1 MIQFARKRSAEIFS
15 VFLALLAFQGCSR
28 KTEGEATPEVL
39 ARIGDRV
46 ITVDEFMRRAEYTIR
61 PPYCRQNTAI
71 DKKIVLNSLVAE
83 KLLALESDEK
93 DPLRQSE
100 IFQSFV
106 RGRKEQAMRQWFFM
120 EQAYKKVKLDEQE
133 TASVFNLAGRKYQ
146 VKYFNVRDSAL
157 AAEIRQKLDASDT
170 LSLAHVYESL
180 GGKDQIPEREVKF
193 DLEEDRLIEDALFRQ
208 PAQKGQII
216 GPIRFEKDQH
226 FFMQVD
232 GWTDTRVISDQ
243 DIAQR
248 WKDVRERLT
257 RRESEIIWGRYIG
270 RIMKGKKVEFNPDI
284 FYKMV
289 DIMAAKYLFSEQQ
302 KKDAFNEKFWD
313 KKPDMTDQE
322 QIMSALNEEDKIL
335 DSPFYTLDGKTWT
348 VRDFRTALLS
358 HPLVFRNRKFSR
370 SEFPEQLKLAIVDM
384 IADQH
389 ITQEAYRKKMDRI
402 PAVIQNAHMWEDAVL
417 AGYIRQKKL
426 KEMGVEDEFTK
437 TPLTVLS
444 RHLNAYV
451 DSLQTAYSDRI
462 EINIGAFDHIELTRI
477 DMFVTQDNV
486 PYPIIVPSFP
496 VLTSE
501 HRLDYGKVMEK
512 E

>member
-1 MIQFARKRSAEIFS
+1 MIRFFKNWSAVIVA
-15 VFLALLAFQGCSR
+15 VFTVLLASLSCIR
-28 KTEGEATPEVL
+28 KTGREATPETL

-46 ITVDEFMRRAEYTIR
+46 LTVDEFMRRAEYTIR

-71 DKKIVLNSLVAE
+71 DKKIVLNSLIAE
-83 KLLALESDEK
+83 KMLAMESGEN

-100 IFQSFV
+100 IFQAFV
-106 RGRKEQAMRQWFFM
+106 RGRKEQAMRQWFFH
-120 EQAYKKVKLDEQE
+120 EQAYQKVKLDEQE
-133 TASVFNLAGRKYQ
+133 TAGVFNLAGRKYK

-180 GGKDQIPEREVKF
+180 GGRDQIPEREVKF
-193 DLEEDRLIEDALFRQ
+193 DLEEDRLIEDALYRQ
-208 PAQKGQII
+208 PVRKGQII
-216 GPIRFEKDQH
+216 GPIRFDKDQH

-232 GWTDTRVISDQ
+232 GWTDTRVVSDQ
-243 DIAQR
+243 DIARR
-248 WKDVRERLT
+248 WQDVRERLT
-257 RRESEIIWGRYIG
+257 KREAEVIWGRYVA
-270 RIMKGKKVEFNPDI
+270 RVMKGKKVEFNPDI

-289 DIMAAKYLFSEQQ
+289 DIMAAKYLYSEQQ
-302 KKDAFNEKFWD
+302 KKDAFNEQFWD
-313 KKPDMTDQE
+313 KKPDLTDQE
-322 QIMSALNEEDKIL
+322 QILSALSEEEKIL
-335 DSPFYTLDGKTWT
+335 DSPFYILDGRTWT
-348 VRDFRTALLS
+348 VRDFRTTLLS
-358 HPLVFRNRKFSR
+358 HPLVFRDRKFSR

-389 ITQEAYRKKMDRI
+389 ITEEAYKKKMDRV
-402 PAVIQNAHMWEDAVL
+402 PAVVQNARMWEDAVL
-417 AGYIRQKKL
+417 AGYVRQKRL
-426 KEMGVEDEFTK
+426 KEAGVEEEFTK
-437 TPLTVLS
+437 TPLTLLS

-451 DSLQTAYSDRI
+451 DSLQQVYSDRI
-462 EINIGAFDHIELTRI
+462 EINISAFDKIELTRI

-512 E
+512 